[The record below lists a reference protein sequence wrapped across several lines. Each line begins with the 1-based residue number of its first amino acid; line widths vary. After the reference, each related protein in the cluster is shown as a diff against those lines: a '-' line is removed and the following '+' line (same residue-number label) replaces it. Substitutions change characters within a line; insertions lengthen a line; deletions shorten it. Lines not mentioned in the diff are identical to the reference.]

1 MPVLQQRHFEKKNLC
16 TSRPCADSPQRISAS
31 LHEVCEEASH
41 LRLQNLK
48 LNSGTICITKSCT
61 ARWVRKVNTSTS
73 QLTGQEESI
82 KKTYLADHFLTNKS
96 RSQFGRI
103 CDQDYGHLSVT
114 SPWGSKTNNDKK
126 RRRNV
131 NAIPDPAPPALRP
144 VASEACA
151 NKFTW
156 LLFPAR

>member
-1 MPVLQQRHFEKKNLC
+1 MRQSLNPR
-16 TSRPCADSPQRISAS
+16 SAS
-31 LHEVCEEASH
+31 IRMYSQSEHIKQVAQNAGH

-48 LNSGTICITKSCT
+48 LNPGTICSTKSST
-61 ARWVRKVNTSTS
+61 AQLVREVNASTS
-73 QLTGQEESI
+73 QLTGQDERI
-82 KKTYLADHFLTNKS
+82 KKTYLVDHFLANKS

-131 NAIPDPAPPALRP
+131 NAIPGPAPPALRP